1 MLARMRAL
9 PFLLV
14 AVLLGACASAGNRPY
29 QLVSAAGPTYPAEAR
44 AAGVEGK
51 VLVRYDIGSDGA
63 VENARIESAEPPGV
77 FDAAALATVRAW
89 KFHPQMVKG
98 EPQAVRDI
106 VSTVTFSLHD
116 NGAYDDY

>member
-1 MLARMRAL
+1 MLDLMRSFPL
-9 PFLLV
+9 LLV
-14 AVLLGACASAGNRPY
+14 VLLVTACAGSGNRPY

-51 VLVRYDIGSDGA
+51 VLVRYDISSDGA

-89 KFHPQMVKG
+89 KFHPQMVHG
-98 EPQAVRDI
+98 QPQAVRGL
-106 VSTVTFSLHD
+106 VSTVTFSLDD
-116 NGAYDDY
+116 NGAYDAY